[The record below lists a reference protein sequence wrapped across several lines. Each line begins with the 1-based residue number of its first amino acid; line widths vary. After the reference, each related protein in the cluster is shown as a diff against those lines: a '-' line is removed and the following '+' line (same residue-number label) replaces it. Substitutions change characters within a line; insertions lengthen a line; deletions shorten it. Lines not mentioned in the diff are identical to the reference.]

1 MSPIKIS
8 QGGGRASAR
17 IGHLADRRISEG
29 RSEKWQHN
37 RPPTRR
43 PPFRNSEV

>member
-8 QGGGRASAR
+8 QGGGELTR

-29 RSEKWQHN
+29 RSEK
-37 RPPTRR
+37 
-43 PPFRNSEV
+43 